1 MKRLGIKPMKTRI
14 QNAVAASA
22 ALLALSASAD
32 RLYWNGGTD
41 GTWNSVNVIWTNASG
56 TATAWVSGSDAVFDA
71 SVARSIPVKGPVHAD
86 NLFFVNGTKTIT
98 LGDAGTLSWQGWAQ
112 PQVGGQVSFS
122 CPLADN
128 GNGLHFDV
136 RGHTFLRRANTHTG
150 GTFIKNSKSG
160 DNMRAFAINGAT
172 KATDNPTGN
181 DLALGPVPA
190 TVQTNLTIK
199 GGNVALFVDSPF
211 TNTIHKNRTIL
222 IEDNQTFFV
231 SPSGKIDIMGS
242 INGANAGSTAYPT
255 ATRLHAYGEGSWHG
269 LTVLHGTNYFGKL
282 QVSGRLE
289 IAEGQT
295 TLITSGAGTDAAA
308 ALYLKGNNS
317 AYNDQRGYLLVSG
330 GRLVNHQNAHRFQ
343 TSNYGHLDIAGG
355 YVGMTFNTTKGE
367 YGEFLNG
374 YSTPGKVTIRDG
386 GTLSCSKFRLT
397 QTATGNGGELFLEEG
412 GTLRVRWIGLEFK
425 NANDKGVVHFN
436 GGAIQ
441 SQQGNAETNVI
452 ENANHANWAGKVFQ
466 IEEGGAIFD
475 TSNGQNI
482 WFGRPLISGVTGGG
496 IDGGLLCKLG
506 SGRAVI
512 FDQIATH
519 TYTGPTRVERIG
531 NSGTGTLQCRVANAL
546 PATTTLQIGTGC
558 QAGFNLWAGSA
569 GSAEREAGDL
579 AQTVA
584 RVEGTGTVIYNSLL
598 TVTGGVK
605 PAYTNVYGTL
615 TFTKYGTTFSNAT
628 YDVVAD
634 GEGCGCIK
642 FAAGGQD
649 ISGLTLNID
658 ASVLDKDTARLGGY
672 KILDAPNGYV
682 NQFQTGNVADP
693 WYVEYTSTAAYLRYK
708 SPFVLVVR

>member
-1 MKRLGIKPMKTRI
+1 MNASLRKTSFAI
-14 QNAVAASA
+14 AAIA
-22 ALLALSASAD
+22 ALATAITANAESY
-32 RLYWNGGTD
+32 YWNGGNS
-41 GTWNSVNVIWTNASG
+41 GTWNATNPNWTNATG
-56 TATAWVSGSDAVFDA
+56 TATAWVDGNDAVFDA
-71 SVARSIPVKGPVHAD
+71 SAAKNLPVKGAVHAD
-86 NLFFVNGTKTIT
+86 NILVSKGTQQVLF
-98 LGDAGTLSWQGWAQ
+98 GDVGTLSWQGWAQ
-112 PQVGGQVSFS
+112 PQVGGSFSFS

-136 RGHTFLRRANTHTG
+136 RGNTFLRRENTHTG
-150 GTFIKNSKSG
+150 GTFIKNSNSG
-160 DNMRAFAINGAT
+160 DTGMRAFAINGSNAPGYQN
-172 KATDNPTGN
+172 NPTGN
-181 DLALGPVPA
+181 DLALGPVPD

-199 GGNVALFVDSPF
+199 GGNVALFVDSSF

-231 SPSGKIDIMGS
+231 NPAGRIDIMGN
-242 INGANAGSTAYPT
+242 IVGANAGSTAYPT
-255 ATRLHAYGEGSWHG
+255 ATRLHAYTTWGG

-295 TLITSGAGTDAAA
+295 TLITTGADTGTAA
-308 ALYLKGNNS
+308 ALYIKGNNS
-317 AYNDQRGYLLVSG
+317 AYNNGRGYLLVSG
-330 GRLVNHQNAHRFQ
+330 GRLVNHQHQHRFQ
-343 TSNYGHLDIAGG
+343 TSEYGHLDIAGG
-355 YVGMTFNTTKGE
+355 YVGMTFNTTKAE

-374 YSTPGKVTIRDG
+374 LSSPGKVTIRDG
-386 GTLSCSKFRLT
+386 GMLSCSRFRLT
-397 QTATGNGGELFLEEG
+397 QANAGNGGELFLEEG
-412 GTLRVRWIGLEFK
+412 GTLRVRWIGVDFK
-425 NANDKGVVHFN
+425 IASNKGIVHFN
-436 GGAIQ
+436 GGALQ
-441 SQQGNAETNVI
+441 SQQGNAGTNVV
-452 ENANHANWAGKVFQ
+452 ENATHENWAGKVFQ
-466 IEEGGAIFD
+466 IDEGGAIFD

-512 FDQIATH
+512 FDQVANH

-531 NSGTGTLQCRVANAL
+531 NSGTGTLQCRIANAL
-546 PATTTLQIGTGC
+546 PATTTLQVGTGC

-584 RVEGTGTVIYNSLL
+584 RVEGTGTLIYNSHL

-642 FAAGGQD
+642 FNAGGQD

-658 ASVLDKDTARLGGY
+658 ASVLDKDTAHNYGY
-672 KILDAPNGYV
+672 KILDAPNGFTGE
-682 NQFQTGNVADP
+682 FQAGNVADP
-693 WYVEYTSTAAYLRYK
+693 WYVEYTSTAAYLRYH
-708 SPFVLVVR
+708 SPFVITVR